1 MYIIIAGHS
10 PFAEELARLSLA
22 KSTGNRVVL
31 LVRDKD
37 EALRIGSELDSA
49 IVVNGDATEP
59 ETFDDLN
66 LNKCDIFVA
75 ATDSDKANVLSGIYA
90 KNEGAKKIFVK
101 IAEHEANPILK
112 KLGFVPISPDLFAAR
127 SVELMLT
134 RPAVNELVSIG
145 IGQFDM
151 VEVKAKDTKLA
162 GLNLGGAEGNHF
174 NAIATYCE
182 GKYDFANDRKI
193 TPEDTV
199 ILLIESGKEKEAEKE
214 YH

>member
-10 PFAEELARLSLA
+10 AFAEELARLSLA
-22 KSTGNRVVL
+22 KSTRNKVVL

-37 EALRIGSELDSA
+37 EALRIGSEIDSA

-90 KNEGAKKIFVK
+90 KSEGAKKIFVK
-101 IAEHEANPILK
+101 IDEPEANPILK

-134 RPAVNELVSIG
+134 RPAVNDLVSIG
-145 IGQFDM
+145 VGQFDM
-151 VEVKAKDTKLA
+151 VEVKAKDTKLV
-162 GLNLGGAEGNHF
+162 GMKLGDAEGNHF
-174 NAIATYCE
+174 NAIATYFE

-193 TPEDTV
+193 KAEDTL
-199 ILLIESGKEKEAEKE
+199 ILLIVSGREKEAEKE